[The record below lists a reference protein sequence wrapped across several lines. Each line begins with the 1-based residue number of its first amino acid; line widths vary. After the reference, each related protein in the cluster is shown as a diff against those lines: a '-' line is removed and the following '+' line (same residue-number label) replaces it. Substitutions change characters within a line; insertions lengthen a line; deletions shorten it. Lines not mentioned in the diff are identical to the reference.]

1 MSALL
6 ATVRTFLAPLYA
18 AADAVTLLDVLMAFA
33 MRAVHDKRYGS
44 ARCTTHDAT
53 TQHDN
58 ASARAVRPSFGDGL
72 APIALKQ
79 ARHPV
84 FELVA
89 SGNFV
94 PVRTALGAAVR
105 V

>member
-1 MSALL
+1 MNNNDDNHSSVNEILIITDRTLSALL

-44 ARCTTHDAT
+44 ARRTTRDAAR
-53 TQHDN
+53 QRLC
-58 ASARAVRPSFGDGL
+58 ACSATVFWRRIGAHCAEAG
-72 APIALKQ
+72 AP
-79 ARHPV
+79 P
-84 FELVA
+84 
-89 SGNFV
+89 
-94 PVRTALGAAVR
+94 R